1 MKDGELDDNSAITGE
16 HCPTSSFVRKT
27 VVKSARWDS
36 HDLVLRS
43 MKTPQFPHVCRRR
56 SPSSRASSS
65 ASALAIQRLRL
76 QTIRNNEW
84 QRCVPAGTSHFWEH
98 SLSRAANGIHINSS
112 GSSLYGPRSPPSD
125 NPTYDGP
132 PPIRRPARSRTAADG
147 EERCQALCG
156 ERLSPCSFLGL
167 HATNDG
173 YAPLTDLQERTSSN
187 AGPFHVAPHA
197 VPPPRALPSAA
208 NRYASSR
215 HGGGGDEDVGHTLR

>member
-65 ASALAIQRLRL
+65 ASALAIQRLIL

-84 QRCVPAGTSHFWEH
+84 QRRVPAGTSHFWEH
-98 SLSRAANGIHINSS
+98 SLSRAANRTQINWSEFSLCGSCSS
-112 GSSLYGPRSPPSD
+112 PSNLRWTVSHTTSSSLS
-125 NPTYDGP
+125 
-132 PPIRRPARSRTAADG
+132 
-147 EERCQALCG
+147 
-156 ERLSPCSFLGL
+156 
-167 HATNDG
+167 
-173 YAPLTDLQERTSSN
+173 
-187 AGPFHVAPHA
+187 
-197 VPPPRALPSAA
+197 
-208 NRYASSR
+208 
-215 HGGGGDEDVGHTLR
+215 HGC